1 MKFSENWL
9 RDVVALTAG
18 RDELVRRLTMAGLE
32 VESVAEFGEGLA
44 NVVVAEI
51 VEAQPHPNAAKLR
64 VCRVDAG
71 GEMLAIVCGA
81 PNARAGLKAPLARIG
96 ARLPGGIEIAAAELR
111 GVASQGMLCAADEL
125 GLPGGGEGLLELP
138 ADAPVGAP
146 LADYLDLP
154 DASIELKMT
163 PNRSDCLGLRGLAS
177 EVATLFDTRV
187 TMAAPTAVAAACDA
201 TVPVRIDA
209 PADCPRYLG
218 RVLRGI
224 ETRRPTPRWMV
235 DRLERAGLRSISAVV
250 DCTNYVMLELG
261 QPMHAFD
268 LARIDGGIVVRRAA
282 AGESLVLLDE
292 REVALTP
299 EFLVIADASRALA
312 VAGVMGGHGSRV
324 TDATTDLFLES
335 AHFAPPAIIGRARKL
350 GLHTDAS
357 HRFERGV
364 DPELPAL
371 AMERLTALLVDIVG
385 GAPGPVHGAESA
397 AHLPTQSP
405 IALRAARLA
414 AVLGMDIPD
423 DRVAAI
429 LRGLDMQVTA
439 TADGWMVVP
448 PTRRFDIAIEADLIE
463 EVVRVHGYDAVP
475 VRAPGG
481 TIRLVADSEA
491 RVDSTDLT
499 AVLAARGY
507 SEAIN
512 FAFVGT
518 NLLEPWGM
526 ATGRVTLANPLS
538 ADLAVMR
545 PALLP
550 GLVAALQRNLARQ
563 QARVRLFEIGRVFAK
578 DGETDR
584 IAAVAIGA
592 ARQESWGE
600 SRRALDFF
608 DAKGDLEQLL
618 ALGGRAVE
626 WSPSQADWLHPGRA
640 AALIVDGVVTG
651 HVGALHPRL
660 ARALDLPGDV
670 YVFECQLDALTARR
684 LPRAAELS
692 RQPAVR
698 RDLAVV
704 AGDDVSW
711 SRIRAITADAAGT
724 LLRELVLFDEYRG
737 KGLPDGHRSLAM
749 GLILQDDSRTLVDED
764 ADRVVASVV
773 AALARDAGAV
783 LRA

>member
-9 RDVVALTAG
+9 RDIVVLDAR

-32 VESVAEFGEGLA
+32 VESVELIGAGLDH
-44 NVVVAEI
+44 VIVAEI
-51 VEAQPHPNAAKLR
+51 VEVEPHPNAAKLR

-71 GEMLAIVCGA
+71 DEVLTVVCGA
-81 PNARAGLKAPLARIG
+81 PNARVGLKAPLARIG
-96 ARLPGGIEIAAAELR
+96 AHLPNGSKIAAAELR
-111 GVASQGMLCAADEL
+111 GVTSQGMLCAPDEL
-125 GLPGGGEGLLELP
+125 GLLGGSAGLLELP
-138 ADAPVGAP
+138 ADAPIGTP
-146 LADYLDLP
+146 LADYLGLP
-154 DASIELKMT
+154 DACIELKMT
-163 PNRSDCLGLRGLAS
+163 PNRSDCLGMRGLAS
-177 EVATLFDTRV
+177 EVAVLFATQV
-187 TMAAPTAVAAACDA
+187 TMASPTPVAAGCDA
-201 TVPVRIDA
+201 VVPVRVDA

-224 ETRRPTPRWMV
+224 DARRPTPRWMV
-235 DRLERAGLRSISAVV
+235 NRLERAGLRSISAVV

-268 LARIDGGIVVRRAA
+268 LARIDQGIIVRRALD
-282 AGESLVLLDE
+282 GERLVLLDE

-312 VAGVMGGHGSRV
+312 VAGVMGGHDSRV
-324 TDATTDLFLES
+324 TDASTDLFLES
-335 AHFAPPAIIGRARKL
+335 AHFAPAAIISRARKL

-364 DPELPAL
+364 DPALPAL

-385 GAPGPVHGAESA
+385 GTPGPVHGAESLD
-397 AHLPTQSP
+397 HLRAPAP

-423 DRVAAI
+423 QRVTAI
-429 LRGLDMQVTA
+429 LRGLDMQVTP
-439 TADGWMVVP
+439 TADGWLVVP

-475 VRAPGG
+475 ARAPSG
-481 TIRLVADSEA
+481 TIRLVADSES
-491 RVDSTDLT
+491 RVDATDL
-499 AVLAARGY
+499 AMLLAGRGY

-512 FAFVGT
+512 FAFVGG
-518 NLLEPWGM
+518 NLLEPWAM
-526 ATGRVTLANPLS
+526 DAAAATLANPLS

-545 PALLP
+545 PSLLP

-563 QARVRLFEIGRVFAK
+563 QNRVRLFEIGRVFLA
-578 DGETDR
+578 DGETDC
-584 IAAVAIGA
+584 IAAAAIGT
-592 ARQESWGE
+592 ARAESWGE
-600 SRRALDFF
+600 PRRPLDFF
-608 DAKGDLEQLL
+608 DIKGDIEQLL
-618 ALGGRAVE
+618 AVGGRTLQ
-626 WSPSQADWLHPGRA
+626 WLPSEVRWLHPGRA
-640 AALIVDGVVTG
+640 ADVVVDGEVAG

-670 YVFECQLDALTARR
+670 YVFECRLDALTARR
-684 LPRAAELS
+684 LPSAVELS

-698 RDLAVV
+698 RDVAVV
-704 AGDDVSW
+704 VADTVPW
-711 SRIRAITADAAGT
+711 SRIRAVVAEAAGA

-749 GLILQDDSRTLVDED
+749 GLILQDDSRTLVDAD

-773 AALARDAGAV
+773 MALAREAGAE
-783 LRA
+783 LRT

>member
-32 VESVAEFGEGLA
+32 VESVDVVGEGLA

-51 VEAQPHPNAAKLR
+51 LEAQPHPNAAKLR

-71 GEMLAIVCGA
+71 GEALTIVCGA
-81 PNARAGLKAPLARIG
+81 PNARAGLRAPLARIG

-138 ADAPVGAP
+138 VDAPVGTP
-146 LADYLDLP
+146 LVDYLGLP

-163 PNRSDCLGLRGLAS
+163 PNRADCLGLRGLAS

-187 TMAAPTAVAAACDA
+187 TMAAPAAVPAVCDA
-201 TVPVRIDA
+201 VVPVRIDA

-224 ETRRPTPRWMV
+224 DARRPTPRWMV

-268 LARIDGGIVVRRAA
+268 LARIDGGIIVRRAV

-299 EFLVIADASRALA
+299 EFLVIADATRALA

-324 TDATTDLFLES
+324 TDATIDLFLES

-364 DPELPAL
+364 DPALPAL

-385 GAPGPVHGAESA
+385 GTPGPVQGAESA
-397 AHLPTQSP
+397 AHLPVQAP

-414 AVLGMDIPD
+414 TMLGMDIPD

-429 LRGLDMQVTA
+429 LRGLDMQVTP
-439 TADGWMVVP
+439 TADGWSVMP

-481 TIRLVADSEA
+481 MIRLVADSESRLDA
-491 RVDSTDLT
+491 ADL
-499 AVLAARGY
+499 AAALAARGY
-507 SEAIN
+507 SEALN
-512 FAFVGT
+512 FAFVGA

-526 ATGRVTLANPLS
+526 AEGQVTLANPLS

-563 QARVRLFEIGRVFAK
+563 QSRVRLFEIGRVFAAA
-578 DGETDR
+578 GETDR
-584 IAAVAIGA
+584 IAAVAIGT
-592 ARQESWGE
+592 ARTESWGE
-600 SRRALDFF
+600 PRRALDFF

-618 ALGGRAVE
+618 ALGGRAAE
-626 WSPSQADWLHPGRA
+626 WVPSQADWLHPGRA
-640 AALIVDGVVTG
+640 AALVIDGVVVG

-670 YVFECQLDALTARR
+670 YAFECRLDALTARG

-704 AGDDVSW
+704 VADAVAW
-711 SRIRAITADAAGT
+711 SRIRAIVAEAAGV

-773 AALARDAGAV
+773 AALARDADAV